1 MLTKERSKIIK
12 SIKQCFQKNEKNY
25 EELVAQLELLLNQFE
40 ALEKITLLKNAEF
53 LVDRRGNKKYDLLIK
68 QLLEVSNIS
77 EYLKSYLNEV
87 IIINKLFRETNR
99 LQAKL
104 NKIVPQKRLSAML
117 VATQQMQSAAK
128 KAGEPQYYDQ
138 IIDWI
143 NDGLKSLIYN
153 DEIFNGK
160 EFIYGRKDY
169 YTIGLF
175 DDSLDIASQ
184 YVRDSI
190 DSAGFEGEY
199 EEWKAG
205 YRSFKIEN
213 RKIQSIITNKYI
225 DFFYKT
231 GIKERVIDHL
241 FTIYY
246 AVSRGIQ
253 NLKQMEESEER
264 YKYNEFLLQRKY
276 FCNCSNIKIK
286 NIPISEWMN
295 AYFALKKY
303 IKGQEY
309 QYKYERVSFFNYGV
323 RNKHSKTK
331 DEWKEILIKYGT
343 SKGYVDS
350 IFELLIFDK
359 KSVDLFDNPFVPCCG
374 KYFVVPWLINEME
387 VGRVLLSKF
396 SDKAGMDF
404 KGYAFEEYIL
414 EVLKYCGIPATA
426 MKNKDYQCDVA
437 FLLDDVLFI
446 CECKNRGTHKGN
458 DLSFD
463 EMDDDI
469 QQVNRI
475 ADFYRENPSIVKRG
489 FQDAGYGK
497 ITFNKVKKIIIY
509 SKVTHG
515 TIRRQ
520 DVLIMDIYK
529 FLQPL
534 SRDEMTNYLAK
545 KYPSIKESL
554 TGKITAQKIINYYS
568 YPVYYTDY
576 VSTLDWVTV
585 DYKVGKYKIKS
596 ERVKSGDWT
605 KSIDEK
611 FVFKYC
617 LMKKA
622 KILHIEEMHKRGE
635 LTEQF
640 LPPEIRKG
648 RKSY

>member
-1 MLTKERSKIIK
+1 MLTKEKSKIIK
-12 SIKQCFQKNEKNY
+12 SIKKCLEQNQKCYQN
-25 EELVAQLELLLNQFE
+25 LVAQLDLILREYKV
-40 ALEKITLLKNAEF
+40 LEKINFLKNVEF
-53 LVDRRGNKKYDLLIK
+53 LVDRRGKKEYDSLIK
-68 QLLEVSNIS
+68 QLLGIDALPQ
-77 EYLKSYLNEV
+77 YLKQYLDEV
-87 IIINKLFRETNR
+87 VIINKLFRETNR
-99 LQAKL
+99 LQTKI
-104 NKIVPQKRLSAML
+104 NKILPQKRLSSML
-117 VATQQMQSAAK
+117 VATQQMQSVAK

-138 IIDWI
+138 IIGWI

-169 YTIGLF
+169 HTIGLF
-175 DDSLDIASQ
+175 DDSLDIAIQ

-190 DSAGFEGEY
+190 DSAGFEGEF

-205 YRSFKIEN
+205 YRTFKIQNKKILSTVTN
-213 RKIQSIITNKYI
+213 REIE
-225 DFFYKT
+225 FFYKT
-231 GIKERVIDHL
+231 RIKECVIDHL

-253 NLKQMEESEER
+253 NLKQMEETEER

-276 FCNCSNIKIK
+276 FCNCSNVKIK

-303 IKGQEY
+303 IKGQKY
-309 QYKYERVSFFNYGV
+309 QYKYERGSFFNYGV

-343 SKGYVDS
+343 SKGDVDS
-350 IFELLIFDK
+350 IFELMIFDK

-396 SDKAGMDF
+396 SDKAGTEF

-414 EVLKYCGIPATA
+414 EALKYCGIPATA

-446 CECKNRGTHKGN
+446 CECKNRGVHKGN

-469 QQVNRI
+469 AQLDRI
-475 ADFYRENPSIVKRG
+475 SNFYKDNPNIVKKC
-489 FQDAGYGK
+489 FQDAGYDK
-497 ITFNKVKKIIIY
+497 IAFNEVQKFIIY
-509 SKVTHG
+509 SKVTHDALKRKG
-515 TIRRQ
+515 
-520 DVLIMDIYK
+520 VFIMDIYK

-534 SRDEMTNYLAK
+534 GRDEMTDYLAK
-545 KYPSIKESL
+545 KYPSIKENL
-554 TGKITAQKIINYYS
+554 IGEITAKKIINYYS
-568 YPVYYTDY
+568 YPIYYSDY
-576 VSTLDWVTV
+576 GGTLEWGKY
-585 DYKVGKYKIKS
+585 DYKLGGYKIKS
-596 ERVKSGDWT
+596 ERVKVGNWMEAIDGDF
-605 KSIDEK
+605 IFE
-611 FVFKYC
+611 YC
-617 LMKKA
+617 LRKKA
-622 KILHIEEMHKRGE
+622 KIFYINEMYKSGKLSKR
-635 LTEQF
+635 F
-640 LPPEIRKG
+640 VPPELKIF
-648 RKSY
+648 